1 MVLTAEQIKSNY
13 DVLLNGIEKYVEGER
28 KQQFQDFYN
37 KLDERIALLPASHK
51 KAYHNCFPGGYVDH
65 VIRVITAAFKVHKV
79 WQEMGTKDT
88 YTEEELFVSA
98 LNHDLGKIGSL
109 EHVAVLPSKDEWR
122 KKNMGEMYQFNKKIA
137 YMSVPDRSI
146 FLLTQAGI
154 KLSYNEH
161 LAIKLHDGLYDP
173 ANESYFKSFMVET
186 KPRTSL
192 IYIIHHADMMAARIE
207 FEKEWLPTFKNNVEA
222 PKKNYTLKSNK
233 KTSVKSKALNT
244 IKSEGLKNLFD
255 KL

>member
-13 DVLLNGIEKYVEGER
+13 DVLLNGIEKYVTGER
-28 KQQFQDFYN
+28 KQQFLDFYN

-88 YTEEELFVSA
+88 YTEEELFVAA

-109 EHVAVLPSKDEWR
+109 EHVSVVPSTDEWR
-122 KKNMGEMYQFNKKIA
+122 KKNLGEMYTFNTA
-137 YMSVPDRSI
+137 NEYMTVPDRSL
-146 FLLTQAGI
+146 FLLQQAGI
-154 KLSYNEH
+154 ELTTNEWI
-161 LAIKLHDGLYDP
+161 AIKTHDGLYDQ
-173 ANESYFKSFMVET
+173 ANEAYLKGYMPET

-192 IYIIHHADMMAARIE
+192 PLIVHQADLMAARIE
-207 FEKEWLPTFKNNVEA
+207 FENEWLDTFGEQ
-222 PKKNYTLKSNK
+222 PKPKSTK
-233 KTSVKSKALNT
+233 QDRVNT
-244 IKSEGLKNLFD
+244 NLDKIGSGKDNLMNLVKNL
-255 KL
+255 